1 MVGDGELQN
10 GRGVCGIKLMLNSD
24 RFSCAFTSYRPV
36 AHLKTE
42 DIGWVFA
49 LSFMP
54 AGDYQQESTLR
65 AQLQGKLVRRKRES
79 KLWQVVR
86 RKRESKLVCPPPALS
101 APRRCRVDLSRSF
114 RHHLKKTF
122 LFSRQH

>member
-79 KLWQVVR
+79 KL
-86 RKRESKLVCPPPALS
+86 VCPPPALS